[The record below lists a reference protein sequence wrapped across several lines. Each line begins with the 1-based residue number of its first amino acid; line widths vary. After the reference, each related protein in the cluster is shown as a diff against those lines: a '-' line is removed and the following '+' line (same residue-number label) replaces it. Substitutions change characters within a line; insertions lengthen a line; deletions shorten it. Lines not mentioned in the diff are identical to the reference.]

1 MGGES
6 LMSGGARLGDKAQ
19 ISLNRQ
25 GGPGPGAGAA
35 GTGGSGGKARAATA
49 NDKLFIVSVELMAPG
64 GVALAF
70 EQVVLVRGGTNEVV
84 VGPFMTDA
92 DGRFAVAVPE
102 PIVYDIQL
110 LDDGA
115 DHHEVPPPEHVNAAH
130 LLCQFFANGAP
141 AAREL
146 VTICGDDL
154 QTAAILGEHG
164 ELELAVAPG
173 AYEITARRQTFKAHT
188 LRIADLDHA
197 DGHHQFVIES
207 EIDWALHERARAH
220 RFSPAKRGQG
230 DGQGEE

>member
-1 MGGES
+1 MPGA
-6 LMSGGARLGDKAQ
+6 ARLGDKAQ
-19 ISLNRQ
+19 ISLDT
-25 GGPGPGAGAA
+25 PGV
-35 GTGGSGGKARAATA
+35 ARAAPA
-49 NDKLFIVSVELMAPG
+49 NDKLFIVSVELKAPG

-70 EQVVLVRGGTNEVV
+70 EQVVLVKSGTTEVV
-84 VGPFMTDA
+84 VGPIMTDA

-102 PIVYDIQL
+102 PIVYDIQI
-110 LDDGA
+110 LDDGT
-115 DHHEVPPPEHVNAAH
+115 DCHEVPPPEDVNAAH

-141 AAREL
+141 AAGEL

-154 QTAAILGEHG
+154 QTAATLGEHG

-188 LRIADLDHA
+188 LCIADLGQA
-197 DGHHQFVIES
+197 DGHHQFVIEN

-220 RFSPAKRGQG
+220 RFSPAERGHG

>member
-1 MGGES
+1 M
-6 LMSGGARLGDKAQ
+6 
-19 ISLNRQ
+19 
-25 GGPGPGAGAA
+25 
-35 GTGGSGGKARAATA
+35 
-49 NDKLFIVSVELMAPG
+49 SVELKAPG

-70 EQVVLVRGGTNEVV
+70 EQVVLVKSGTTEVV
-84 VGPFMTDA
+84 VGPIMTDA

-102 PIVYDIQL
+102 PIVYDIQI

-115 DHHEVPPPEHVNAAH
+115 DHHEVPPPEDVNAAH

-141 AAREL
+141 AAGEL

-154 QTAAILGEHG
+154 QTAATLGEHG

-188 LRIADLDHA
+188 LCIADLDQA
-197 DGHHQFVIES
+197 DGHQQFVIES
-207 EIDWALHERARAH
+207 EIDWALHERARTH
-220 RFSPAKRGQG
+220 RFSPAERGQG

>member
-1 MGGES
+1 
-6 LMSGGARLGDKAQ
+6 MSGAARLGDTAQ
-19 ISLNRQ
+19 ISLEPQ
-25 GGPGPGAGAA
+25 GV
-35 GTGGSGGKARAATA
+35 ARAAPA
-49 NDKLFIVSVELMAPG
+49 NDKLFIVSVELKAPG
-64 GVALAF
+64 GVPLAS
-70 EQVVLVRGGTNEVV
+70 EQVVLVKGGTNEVV
-84 VGPFMTDA
+84 VGPIMTDA

-102 PIVYDIQL
+102 PIVYDVQI

-115 DHHEVPPPEHVNAAH
+115 DHHEVPPPEDVNAAH

-141 AAREL
+141 AAGEL

-188 LRIADLDHA
+188 LDIADLDQA
-197 DGHHQFVIES
+197 NGHHQFVIES

-220 RFSPAKRGQG
+220 RFSPAQRGQG
-230 DGQGEE
+230 DGQGDE